1 MVRIDSGAASSA
13 QRMVQGA
20 SRKQFPLE
28 RAWIALLGAGLA
40 ARLAIALGTETY
52 FDEAY
57 YLAWAQ
63 RLDVGYFDHPPMIAF
78 ALALFGSPRVAAL
91 VLGGLTLAALAGL
104 ARALHGSGA
113 AALRAAALGAVLP
126 AAVLAGTFATVDAP
140 LHLFWVLALWALVKR
155 RDGLAGLCLGLAL
168 LSKYTA
174 ALLLGA
180 ALLSLALDREWRRAM
195 VVGGLALLV
204 FSPVVVWNLAHGG
217 ASFLFQ
223 LRHGLAGARPAVAD
237 YLLGQWA
244 VAGPALFPLALWL
257 TGRLR
262 MPRVVAFSL
271 WLPLL
276 AFLAASFRTHQ
287 EANWPAMAYLGACA
301 ALAGESSR
309 AIRAAGW
316 VNAALAC
323 GAAVHLV
330 LAPVAF
336 PNDAVLPKV
345 HGWSAL
351 DELKATGARAVFA
364 PTYRLAAQ
372 AWLHTG
378 LPAGTVGSSRRS
390 QYDLWPAPQVP
401 VHGDAVWVAEGE
413 PFPTE
418 LGSRFASVEPARSVE
433 SSFRGQRMHRFQVVL
448 LRDYQGE
455 SQGAGRPEDGQPAA
469 LGRSLQP
476 RR

>member
-1 MVRIDSGAASSA
+1 MVRIDSGAAGSIQGA
-13 QRMVQGA
+13 VQGV
-20 SRKQFPLE
+20 SEKRLPSE
-28 RAWIALLGAGLA
+28 RVWIALLGAGVA

-63 RLDVGYFDHPPMIAF
+63 RLDAGYFDHPPMIAL
-78 ALALFGSPRVAAL
+78 ALALFGSPRAAAL

-113 AALRAAALGAVLP
+113 AGLRAAALGAVLP
-126 AAVLAGTFATVDAP
+126 AAVLAGSFATVDAP
-140 LHLFWVLALWALVKR
+140 LHLFWVLALWALVER

-204 FSPVVVWNLAHGG
+204 FSPVVAWNLAHGG

-223 LRHGLAGARPAVAD
+223 LRHGLGSGASPAVAE

-257 TGRLR
+257 TPRLR
-262 MPRVVAFSL
+262 MPRVISFSL
-271 WLPLL
+271 WLPPLV
-276 AFLAASFRTHQ
+276 FLAASSRTHQ
-287 EANWPAMAYLGACA
+287 EVNWPAMAYLGACA

-316 VNAALAC
+316 ANAALAC

-336 PNDAVLPKV
+336 PNDAVLSKV
-345 HGWSAL
+345 HGWSVL

-378 LPAGTVGSSRRS
+378 LPAGTVASSRRS
-390 QYDLWPAPQVP
+390 QYDLWPPPHLPA
-401 VHGDAVWVAEGE
+401 HADAVWVGEGE
-413 PFPTE
+413 PFPAA
-418 LGSRFASVEPARSVE
+418 LASGFAWVEPARSVE
-433 SSFRGQRMHRFQVVL
+433 SSFRGQRMHRFQIVL

-455 SQGAGRPEDGQPAA
+455 SQGAGRP
-469 LGRSLQP
+469 
-476 RR
+476 